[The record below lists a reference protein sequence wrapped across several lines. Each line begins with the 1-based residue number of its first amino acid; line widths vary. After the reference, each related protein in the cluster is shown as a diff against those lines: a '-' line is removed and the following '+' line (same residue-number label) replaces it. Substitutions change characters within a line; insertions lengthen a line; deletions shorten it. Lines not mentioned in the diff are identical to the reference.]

1 MLFTYRWDFRYSGMC
16 TSLPTCKEHLL
27 ALVICCTICIGSW
40 ANNLSIG
47 PPHLIGYDDV
57 AGTVDIRFD
66 ISWQNSWRVST
77 APSNWD
83 AAWVFVKFR
92 VGTTDPTR
100 TGVNSVGTTLN
111 VGNTAGLRIGMP
123 VVRTAGTGAIPA
135 NTVITAIPN
144 GTQVTLSAAPTVALS
159 GATVR
164 FIRIWEHARLAND
177 AGHFAPPGAT
187 IRTGRITPTAA
198 YNATTNYGVGAFIY
212 RSSNGTGTFTAN
224 DVMLRWNH
232 VSQGLN
238 ASSEVEVCAYGH
250 EMVYVTGGSFR
261 VGSGGANLLG
271 EFYAH
276 PNMSSS
282 YLINSEAAITVGTS
296 TGNLYYQ
303 GGTFFQPGDQL
314 GPIPTAFPKGTV
326 AFYCMKYELTQGDY
340 VHFLNQLT
348 RQQQDSRTATTIP
361 AATTNVTNRYVM
373 SNTPT
378 ISHRNGIRCNATVVA
393 NDPINF
399 YSDLNGNGVGNEAT
413 DGQWIACNHIRWS
426 DLSAYLDWSGL
437 RPMTELEYE
446 KACRGPLTPVL
457 NEFAWGTTTIAAS
470 TYALTNTGSANER
483 VGTGYVTNGGNT
495 AYSATVPYTY
505 GPLRTSIFPHHGSN
519 SGRITSGAGYYGA
532 LNLSGNLGELTITV
546 GRPLGR
552 AFTGLHGNGSL
563 NQAGIHDTA
572 GWPTTNAGFN
582 KGWGQRGGSFQ
593 DGADQI
599 RVSYRFSAA
608 EFTDNAS
615 PNLGG
620 RGVRRAP

>member
-1 MLFTYRWDFRYSGMC
+1 MN
-16 TSLPTCKEHLL
+16 
-27 ALVICCTICIGSW
+27 IGSFTWRYGFLAFTIACQGLSGLW
-40 ANNLSIG
+40 ANNLTIG
-47 PPHLIGYDDV
+47 PSHLIGYDDV

-111 VGNTAGLRIGMP
+111 VGSTTGLRIGMP
-123 VVRTAGTGAIPA
+123 VIRTAGTGAIPA

-144 GTQVTLSAAPTVALS
+144 GTQVTLSAAPTVALL

-212 RSSNGTGTFTAN
+212 RSANGTGTFTAN
-224 DVMLRWNH
+224 DVKLRWNH
-232 VSQGLN
+232 ASQGLN

-261 VGSGGANLLG
+261 VGSGAGSGIYG
-271 EFYAH
+271 EFYTY
-276 PNMSSS
+276 PNVSNT
-282 YLINSEAAITVGTS
+282 YLIGSEATIVVGTS
-296 TGNLYYQ
+296 NGNLYYSS
-303 GGTFFQPGDQL
+303 GTFYQPGDQL
-314 GPIPTAFPKGTV
+314 GPIPAAYPKGTV

-340 VHFLNQLT
+340 VNFLNKLT
-348 RQQQDSRTATTIP
+348 RQQQDSRTATALP
-361 AATTNVTNRYVM
+361 TTTTTVTNRYVM
-373 SNTPT
+373 SNTST
-378 ISHRNGIRCNATVVA
+378 ISHRNGIRCNATLVA
-393 NDPINF
+393 NEPISF
-399 YSDLNGNGVGNEAT
+399 YCDLNGTGVGHEAT
-413 DGQWIACNHIRWS
+413 DGQWVACNHIRWS

-437 RPMTELEYE
+437 RPMTELEGE
-446 KACRGPLTPVL
+446 KACRGPLAPVL
-457 NEFAWGTTTIAAS
+457 NEFAWGTTTIAS
-470 TYALTNTGSANER
+470 TTYSLTNTGSANER
-483 VGTGYVTNGGNT
+483 VSSGYATNRGNA

-505 GPLRTSIFPHHGSN
+505 GPLRSGIFPHHTSN

-532 LNLSGNLGELTITV
+532 MNLSGNLGELTITV

-552 AFTGLHGNGSL
+552 AFTGMHGNGSL
-563 NQAGIHDTA
+563 NQAGTHDTA
-572 GWPTTNAGFN
+572 GWPTTNTGFN

-593 DGADQI
+593 DGLDGI

-608 EFTDNAS
+608 DYTDNAS